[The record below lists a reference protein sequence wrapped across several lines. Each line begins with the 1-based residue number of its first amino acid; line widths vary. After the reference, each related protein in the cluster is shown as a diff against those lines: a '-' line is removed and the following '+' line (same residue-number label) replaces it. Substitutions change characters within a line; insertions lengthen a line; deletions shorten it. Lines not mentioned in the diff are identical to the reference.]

1 MLDNETIKQD
11 SNSSPNIG
19 VELDFDNIGNID
31 KYGNLD
37 ERRRRRSS
45 FSSDVVISDYDDHPV
60 DELNLELDS
69 EQRTKIIGIIDRF
82 DVLMNERKIALKELM
97 TAHLKVI
104 SSELMK
110 AVLLVGATGASKATD
125 LFSLFLQNQIISDPD
140 ADPSPY
146 QKDNFPTFLA
156 KLRKLNLM
164 VFSPMLL
171 RILTGQSN
179 RNDDIDSYHI
189 YMSRLG
195 LSLYTS
201 RTGENPSVPVS
212 FDEKINDDSRTIQL
226 LFVDDIKRRC
236 KKLDISL
243 LLRDSN
249 PPFNL
254 SVGMGNVLNS
264 SLLAMAYPEAS
275 LLLEPEWKSTLSN
288 AFSKQDNIIIFV
300 NDSVEKDLL
309 EQRVMH
315 NILNDGK
322 NLHPKQELHFVP
334 VYGMNT
340 NLEKTVMK
348 LLYKKK

>member
-1 MLDNETIKQD
+1 MQ
-11 SNSSPNIG
+11 SSASSSSIG

-37 ERRRRRSS
+37 ERRRRSKS
-45 FSSDVVISDYDDHPV
+45 LPSDIAVSDYDDHPL
-60 DELNLELDS
+60 DELNLELRG
-69 EQRTKIIGIIDRF
+69 ERRTKIIGVIDRF

-104 SSELMK
+104 SSELLK
-110 AVLLVGATGASKATD
+110 AVLLVGATGVSNATD
-125 LFSLFLQNQIISDPD
+125 LFTLFLQNQIISDPD
-140 ADPSPY
+140 AEPSAY
-146 QKDNFPTFLA
+146 QKDDFPTFLA

-179 RNDDIDSYHI
+179 RNDDIDSYNI

-195 LSLYTS
+195 LSIYTS

-212 FDEKINDDSRTIQL
+212 FDEKINNDSRTIQL

-236 KKLDISL
+236 KKLDINL

-264 SLLAMAYPEAS
+264 SILAMAYPEAS

-300 NDSVEKDLL
+300 NDSVEKELL
-309 EQRVMH
+309 EQRVIH
-315 NILNDGK
+315 EILNDGRH
-322 NLHPKQELHFVP
+322 LHPKQELHFLP
-334 VYGMNT
+334 VYGLNT